1 MKLKFS
7 VLGEPAGKGRPR
19 FRNAGAFVQ
28 PYTPEKTVSYEN
40 LVRLEYR
47 RQCNDFKFPKDT
59 PLDVRITAYYGIP
72 KSASKK
78 KAQLMRERKIRPMK
92 KPDFDNIG
100 KIVCD
105 SLNDIAYQKFSDIRN
120 VGAAIH
126 SMIESVTEKMDE
138 VGFKDDEEWTY
149 LTKIFGSNAI
159 PAESAATITK
169 AIKKAEKDGAIT
181 SKNRWQLIEMLATE
195 YLAGK

>member
-28 PYTPEKTVSYEN
+28 TYTPEKTVSYEN

-72 KSASKK
+72 KSVSKK
-78 KAQLMRERKIRPMK
+78 RAQLMRERKIRPMK

-105 SLNDIAYQKFSDIRN
+105 SLNDIA
-120 VGAAIH
+120 
-126 SMIESVTEKMDE
+126 
-138 VGFKDDEEWTY
+138 
-149 LTKIFGSNAI
+149 
-159 PAESAATITK
+159 
-169 AIKKAEKDGAIT
+169 
-181 SKNRWQLIEMLATE
+181 
-195 YLAGK
+195 